1 MISVTIICNNEE
13 KNIEECIKSV
23 LWADEI
29 IVVDS
34 FSEDK
39 TIELAKKYTDKVF
52 QNKWEGYA
60 KQREFAVSKVSNEWI
75 FSLDADERCT
85 ENLKNEII
93 DVIEKSDNKYNGFRI
108 PRKNYFLGKWIK
120 NCGWYPGYQMRL
132 FKKDKVIV
140 TDRLV
145 HEGYKAEGLTGVL
158 ENDIIHYTVVS
169 ISDYVKKINIYS
181 SLQAEEKINKRKV
194 TLLFLLFRPYV
205 YCIQQFILKKGFLD
219 GIYGLMVTFFDVIT
233 NTLTNMKI
241 REMQDKEKKQ

>member
-60 KQREFAVSKVSNEWI
+60 KQREFAVSKVSNQWI

-205 YCIQQFILKKGFLD
+205 SFIQQFILKKGFLD